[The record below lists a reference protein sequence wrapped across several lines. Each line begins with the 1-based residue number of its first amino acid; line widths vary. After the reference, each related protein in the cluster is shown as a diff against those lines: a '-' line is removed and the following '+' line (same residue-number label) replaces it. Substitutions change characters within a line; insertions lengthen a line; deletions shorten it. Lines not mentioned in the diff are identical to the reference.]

1 MDTKNKGKLSLK
13 NELQNAELGDLRR
26 TKRLR
31 LVAEDMQAAPAEGYP
46 SMMGSEAALE
56 GYYRLINNEAVEPQ
70 AIIEP
75 HYRSTA
81 QRAAERDRV
90 LALHDQ
96 TTFRFD
102 LEDQQE
108 AMGYINTGSPGFFG
122 QYSMISD
129 AEALNDP
136 LGLSCMSTLF
146 REEENSYPS
155 DADKP
160 DGQAYAEQED
170 RESDWWLEH
179 VEATD
184 ELIDDEVEIVHVMDS
199 GADSYERYDK
209 LDAQDHLFVVRK
221 AYNRNARRPGG
232 DQWSK
237 LETLLEESTTQAIRE
252 VRLSRRSSARAPKS
266 LKTHPPRNGRCARL
280 GFSACPVEIKS
291 PRYLDGRTDL
301 KLWAVRACEID
312 PPEGEE
318 PVDWLLLTNLEV
330 DDLDDILEVIDYY
343 RARWRIEQLFKALKT
358 GCAFRE
364 RQLENRRAILN
375 ALAIS
380 SPMAWLLMALRGAF
394 HERPDAPAAPIL
406 GDVRLTVLRQFAAR
420 PVPDDATVEQ
430 AMLAIAG
437 LGGHK
442 KSNGPPGWLTLG
454 RGFRQLRA
462 LTQGWLAAKNHDVKD
477 VIDG

>member
-1 MDTKNKGKLSLK
+1 MDTKCKGKLSLR

-26 TKRLR
+26 TKRLC

-75 HYRSTA
+75 HYQSTA
-81 QRAAERDRV
+81 RRTTGRDRV
-90 LALHDQ
+90 LAMHDQ
-96 TTFRFD
+96 TIFRFD

-108 AMGYINTGSPGFFG
+108 AMGHISTGSPGFFG
-122 QYSMISD
+122 QYSMIVD

-146 REEENSYPS
+146 REEESSYPS

-160 DGQAYAEQED
+160 GGQDYADQED
-170 RESDWWLEH
+170 LESEWWLNH

-184 ELIDDEVEIVHVMDS
+184 ELIDDEVEVVHVMDS

-209 LDAQDHLFVVRK
+209 LDAQDHFFVVRK
-221 AYNRNARRPGG
+221 AYNRNARRPGS

-237 LETLLEESTTQAIRE
+237 LETLLEESTTQAVRE
-252 VRLSRRSSARAPKS
+252 IRLSRRSSARAPKS

-291 PRYLDGRTDL
+291 PRYLDGRTEL
-301 KLWAVRACEID
+301 KLWAVRAREID

-318 PVDWLLLTNLEV
+318 PVNWLLLTNLEV
-330 DDLDDILEVIDYY
+330 DDVDDILEVIDYY

-394 HERPDAPAAPIL
+394 HERPDAPAAPVL
-406 GDVRLTVLRQFAAR
+406 GDVRMTVLRQFAAR
-420 PVPDDATVEQ
+420 PVPDGATVEQ
-430 AMLAIAG
+430 AMLAVAG
-437 LGGHK
+437 MGGHK

-454 RGFRQLRA
+454 RGFRHLRA
-462 LTQGWLAAKNHDVKD
+462 LTQGWLAAKNHNVKN